1 MEHVAQLRFPGAAGH
16 SRQRRRNSKVPW
28 RLVVCVLLPFAA
40 GFHLSYLL
48 RTINALIAG
57 QLASDI
63 GIGPAELGLLT
74 SAYFLAFGAAQIPC
88 GILLDRHGPK
98 LVQSIL
104 LLIASV
110 GALVF
115 AIADSPVLLVIG
127 RALIGLGVAAGL
139 MAGLKAVVMWFP
151 AERQALAN
159 GWMMMVGTLG
169 AVTATAPA
177 DFMIDSIGWRGL
189 FAVMG
194 GLCALVAL
202 LVLVLAPDQRPSRA
216 PPRSGPTITVWTIY
230 GDARFWRI
238 APLSALGIG
247 TSWALQ
253 GLWAAPW
260 LRDVDGLDR
269 AAVVSHLG
277 IMAIVLS
284 VSGLMLGLAA
294 DRLRRSGIR
303 TELLLA
309 GTFALSLVAQVA
321 LVLDW
326 PVPAVVSWS
335 LIAAAGVAT
344 VLGYTV
350 LGELFPRHA
359 SGRANGALNLL
370 QVGAAFAVQSVF
382 GAIVALWEPNAGH
395 YPPEA
400 YRTAL
405 VLFIGLQLVAL
416 GWFATAVTEAS
427 AKRHSE
433 QRRQATT
440 QDGVRPAMSDPYRAA
455 TIRWT
460 QQIRQARTQIALWR
474 STAAASFML
483 LALLGSSVG
492 ALVLSDRLRADRE
505 YPGRSAPHEAAVR
518 AAAIAAS
525 LRVTLIR
532 DRPHHAGDHHGIGD
546 VLLFRERESHAYPE

>member
-1 MEHVAQLRFPGAAGH
+1 MPQAAQLRFAGAAASG
-16 SRQRRRNSKVPW
+16 RRRWRMSVFPS

-57 QLASDI
+57 QLATEI

-98 LVQSIL
+98 LVQSVL
-104 LLIASV
+104 LLIASI

-115 AIADSPVLLVIG
+115 ALADNLLLLMIG

-139 MAGLKAVVMWFP
+139 MAGLKAIVLWFP
-151 AERQALAN
+151 AERQALVN
-159 GWMMMVGTLG
+159 GWMMMLGTFG
-169 AVTATAPA
+169 AVTATGPA

-194 GLCALVAL
+194 GLSALTAL
-202 LVLVLAPDQRPSRA
+202 LVLFLVPDQRPSRA
-216 PPRSGPTITVWTIY
+216 APRSGPTITIWTIFS
-230 GDARFWRI
+230 DARFWRI

-260 LRDVDGLDR
+260 LRDVDGLER
-269 AAVVSHLG
+269 AAVVGHLG

-284 VSGLMLGLAA
+284 VSGLVLGLAA

-303 TELLLA
+303 TEFLLA
-309 GTFALSLVAQVA
+309 GTFALSLVAQFA
-321 LVLDW
+321 LVFDW
-326 PVPAVVSWS
+326 PGPTIVPWC
-335 LIAAAGVAT
+335 LIAMAGVAT

-350 LGELFPRHA
+350 LGEIFPKQA
-359 SGRANGALNLL
+359 SGRANGALNML
-370 QVGAAFAVQSVF
+370 QVAAAFAVQSVF
-382 GAIVALWEPNAGH
+382 GAIVALWEPNASH

-405 VLFIGLQLVAL
+405 VFFIVLQVVAF
-416 GWFATAVTEAS
+416 GWFATTGKQATV
-427 AKRHSE
+427 KRHNE
-433 QRRQATT
+433 HRHH
-440 QDGVRPAMSDPYRAA
+440 AA
-455 TIRWT
+455 TPDVVQLSRSDAYRTAAMRWAL
-460 QQIRQARTQIALWR
+460 QMRQARNQVSIWR
-474 STAAASFML
+474 SAAAASIML
-483 LALLGSSVG
+483 LTVLGSSVG
-492 ALVLSDRLRADRE
+492 STLLSNGLRFDRSPARSLVPYEATGGKIAMAENSGVPIIRAPPHHVSGDLLL
-505 YPGRSAPHEAAVR
+505 RSAH
-518 AAAIAAS
+518 
-525 LRVTLIR
+525 T
-532 DRPHHAGDHHGIGD
+532 
-546 VLLFRERESHAYPE
+546 FRERLSHASLD

>member
-1 MEHVAQLRFPGAAGH
+1 MALVAQLRFPGTTASGR
-16 SRQRRRNSKVPW
+16 RQLRMSAVHW

-40 GFHLSYLL
+40 GFHLSYFL

-57 QLASDI
+57 QLATEM

-98 LVQSIL
+98 LVQCIL
-104 LLIASV
+104 FLIASV

-115 AIADSPVLLVIG
+115 ALADNLVLLMIG

-139 MAGLKAVVMWFP
+139 MAGLKAIVLWFP
-151 AERQALAN
+151 ADRHALVN
-159 GWMMMVGTLG
+159 GWMMMLGTLG

-177 DFMIDSIGWRGL
+177 DLMIDSFGWRGL

-194 GLCALVAL
+194 GLSALTAL
-202 LVLVLAPDQRPSRA
+202 LVLFLVPDQGSSRA

-230 GDARFWRI
+230 ADVRFWRI

-260 LRDVDGLDR
+260 LRDVDGLER
-269 AAVVSHLG
+269 AAVVGHLG

-284 VSGLMLGLAA
+284 VSGLVLGLAA

-303 TELLLA
+303 TEMLLA
-309 GTFALSLVAQVA
+309 GTFALSLAAQFA
-321 LVLDW
+321 LVFDW
-326 PVPAVVSWS
+326 RVPTIVSWS
-335 LIAAAGVAT
+335 LIATAGVAA

-350 LGELFPRHA
+350 LGEIFPKHA

-370 QVGAAFAVQSVF
+370 QVAAAFAVQSVF
-382 GAIVALWEPNAGH
+382 GGIVSLWEKDAGS

-405 VLFIGLQLVAL
+405 VFFIVLQVVAL
-416 GWFATAVTEAS
+416 GWFATARKQATKEL
-427 AKRHSE
+427 HSE
-433 QRRQATT
+433 QRHHGATPDVE
-440 QDGVRPAMSDPYRAA
+440 QLSRSKAYRAA
-455 TIRWT
+455 AMRWALQT
-460 QQIRQARTQIALWR
+460 RQARNQISIWR
-474 STAAASFML
+474 STATASFML
-483 LALLGSSVG
+483 LAVLGSSVG
-492 ALVLSDRLRADRE
+492 STFLSNGLRAE
-505 YPGRSAPHEAAVR
+505 RSATRSLVPTVSIDG
-518 AAAIAAS
+518 AIARAKDSGVTTTAAPPYRAS
-525 LRVTLIR
+525 GDLFLRSGHT
-532 DRPHHAGDHHGIGD
+532 
-546 VLLFRERESHAYPE
+546 FRERLGHASLD

>member
-1 MEHVAQLRFPGAAGH
+1 MNHVAQLRFPGAAGH
-16 SRQRRRNSKVPW
+16 GRRRRRISKVPW
-28 RLVVCVLLPFAA
+28 RLVACVLLPFAA

-48 RTINALIAG
+48 RTINALIGG
-57 QLASDI
+57 QLASEI

-88 GILLDRHGPK
+88 GILLDRHGPQ
-98 LVQSIL
+98 LVQSVL

-177 DFMIDSIGWRGL
+177 DVMIDSIGWRGL

-202 LVLVLAPDQRPSRA
+202 LVLVLAPDQSPSRA

-284 VSGLMLGLAA
+284 FSGLMLGLAA
-294 DRLRRSGIR
+294 DRLGRSGIR
-303 TELLLA
+303 TECLLA
-309 GTFALSLVAQVA
+309 GTFALSLVGQVA

-326 PVPAVVSWS
+326 PIPAIMSWS

-382 GAIVALWEPNAGH
+382 GMIVSLWELDAGR
-395 YPPEA
+395 YPQEA

-405 VLFIGLQLVAL
+405 VFFVGLQLVAM
-416 GWFATAVTEAS
+416 GWLATASFGQENQS
-427 AKRHSE
+427 
-433 QRRQATT
+433 
-440 QDGVRPAMSDPYRAA
+440 
-455 TIRWT
+455 TIRLGTRRPIGTVVAYT
-460 QQIRQARTQIALWR
+460 QAAAVRFEHTALVRHEIICWR
-474 STAAASFML
+474 TAAAAAFGLLVML
-483 LALLGSSVG
+483 GLTMTI
-492 ALVLSDRLRADRE
+492 
-505 YPGRSAPHEAAVR
+505 PHDE
-518 AAAIAAS
+518 
-525 LRVTLIR
+525 LQ
-532 DRPHHAGDHHGIGD
+532 
-546 VLLFRERESHAYPE
+546 